1 MKKRLQHR
9 CFAVN
14 FAKFLRTPFLQNTSG
29 RLHLIM
35 RPLFFIQ
42 FVTCG
47 TRTVWSIHFDQH
59 FGTRLNPLFDQVFGN
74 LVCIY
79 RIILCLSSF
88 AVIQLVNSVNSL
100 IQLVSLCSIIFSISN
115 LNWIEHKFRVYI
127 WLPFW
132 LLLHV
137 KQRALSQIV
146 SDM

>member
-1 MKKRLQHR
+1 MKSVLKNLAKFTGKHLCWSLFFKMKKRLQHR

-88 AVIQLVNSVNSL
+88 AVI
-100 IQLVSLCSIIFSISN
+100 
-115 LNWIEHKFRVYI
+115 
-127 WLPFW
+127 
-132 LLLHV
+132 
-137 KQRALSQIV
+137 
-146 SDM
+146 